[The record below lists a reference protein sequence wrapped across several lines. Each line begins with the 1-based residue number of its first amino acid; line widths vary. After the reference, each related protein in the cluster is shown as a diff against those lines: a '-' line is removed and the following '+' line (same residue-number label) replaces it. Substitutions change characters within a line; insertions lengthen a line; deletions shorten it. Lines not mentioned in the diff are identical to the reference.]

1 MQQGDRHIPNKVG
14 KGFKK
19 ILGNISWLFAERI
32 FSMFISLFI
41 NVLVIRYLGPKN
53 LGQLSY
59 AVSFVA
65 LVGVAAKLGL
75 DGIVVRNIVQKQDS
89 APEILGTAFTLKFI
103 ASIITI
109 AITFILALLLNQDI
123 QINYLILIVALTT
136 LFNSLEV
143 IEFWFRSQVIARP
156 IVMIRTGI
164 LIFSSIAKLFLI
176 QWKSSLELF
185 AWLLL
190 IESVLTAIAMLFV
203 YKFSNQSIRK
213 WKFSNIYAKDML
225 KDSFPLIFAAISV
238 MIYVK
243 IDQIMLAN
251 MSTSSEVGNYAAAVR
266 FSEIWYFVPMFVC
279 ASIFP
284 SIVRSKERS
293 VYEYQT
299 RIKQLYDLMGWL
311 SWIIVIFMSLIG
323 TSAVKV
329 LLGAEF
335 DRAIPILLLHIWATP
350 FVFLGVARSQWLM
363 AENLTS
369 LSFKTSILGA
379 IVNIVLN
386 YFLIPVYGGV
396 GAAIATVISYAVQS
410 HFSCILFKEM
420 HQQFSSLVKA
430 FFIPFRINQN
440 LIYFNSA
447 IKLFKT

>member
-1 MQQGDRHIPNKVG
+1 MQTSDRHIPSKVG

-59 AVSFVA
+59 ALSFVA

-109 AITFILALLLNQDI
+109 AITFVLALFLNQDI

-156 IVMIRTGI
+156 MVMIRTGI

-203 YKFSNQSIRK
+203 YKSSNHSIRK
-213 WKFSNIYAKDML
+213 WKFNNIYAKDML

-238 MIYVK
+238 TIYMK

-251 MSTSSEVGNYAAAVR
+251 MSTSSEVGNYAAAIR
-266 FSEIWYFVPMFVC
+266 FSEIWYFIPMFVC

-284 SIVRSKERS
+284 SIVRSKERGI
-293 VYEYQT
+293 YEYQI
-299 RIKQLYDLMGWL
+299 RIQQLYDLMGWL
-311 SWIIVIFMSLIG
+311 SWIIIIFMSLIG
-323 TSAVKV
+323 TSVVKALIGV
-329 LLGAEF
+329 EF

-379 IVNIVLN
+379 TINIVLN

-396 GAAIATVISYAVQS
+396 GAAIATVISYGVQS

-420 HQQFSSLVKA
+420 HQQFSLLMNGLFV
-430 FFIPFRINQN
+430 PFRINQN
-440 LIYFNSA
+440 IIYFRSI
-447 IKLFKT
+447 IKLI

>member
-1 MQQGDRHIPNKVG
+1 MQPSDRHIPSKVG

-156 IVMIRTGI
+156 IVMIRAGI

-176 QWKSSLELF
+176 QWKSPLELF

-213 WKFSNIYAKDML
+213 WKFNNIYAKDML
-225 KDSFPLIFAAISV
+225 KDSFPLIFASISV

-266 FSEIWYFVPMFVC
+266 FSEVWYFIPVFVC

-284 SIVRSKERS
+284 SIIRSKERS
-293 VYEYQT
+293 IYEYKT
-299 RIKQLYDLMGWL
+299 RIQQLYDLMGWL

-323 TSAVKV
+323 TSVVKA
-329 LLGAEF
+329 LIGAEF

-350 FVFLGVARSQWLM
+350 FVFLGVARGQWLM

-369 LSFKTSILGA
+369 LSFKTSVLGA
-379 IVNIVLN
+379 IVNVVLN

-396 GAAIATVISYAVQS
+396 GAAIATVISYGVQS
-410 HFSCILFKEM
+410 HLSCILFKEM
-420 HQQFSSLVKA
+420 HPQFSFLMKA
-430 FFIPFRINQN
+430 LFIPFRVNQN
-440 LIYFNSA
+440 MIYFNSA
-447 IKLFKT
+447 IKMFKT